1 MYSMPPQSPRFLA
14 SVPDASPTGTIK
26 LIWGNLRKN
35 NPELPETFTINC
47 GHKQQLIESGI
58 PLIDAAYAGIFS
70 ADADLALKLTGHNQ
84 SGLMFSYFDPRGKLY
99 RWDDSSENVPFFRM
113 RTDNGKAKYLSPSS
127 SPTFIYVPRVA
138 NHSWV
143 NSDGAFKTQLDLTAT
158 EGEKKALGATLNGIP
173 CLGLAG
179 VNSYN
184 TGSKEAET
192 LERLGFFI
200 SELDLTKQ
208 RSLTIC
214 FDSDVIKK
222 PDDPFK
228 ENVSVG
234 LAIKSFVYAIA
245 EAYKQRELQA
255 GAGVIN
261 KTIRLNDILKYSL
274 LPVIPDEKV
283 GLDDAIVKWGADAVK
298 ELLSNAMPLVEINR
312 AQNEPKDIV
321 TKVLF
326 CTEPRGDKAPEKKD
340 VHLQNHN
347 RSLITWLYFNNRV
360 MSVPGMGYFH
370 YVDDSGV
377 WREISEKQWGSLPE
391 KVADAQGWRNR
402 TSALQKQ
409 GLKLIENRL
418 AVDPSQLNDSR
429 YLAFLNGVLDLKE
442 KTLHPHAPKYRMTRR
457 LGFDYNPVANCPMFL
472 EWLFFI
478 FAERLEDGSYDSDSE
493 LCANTIEFVR
503 ALLRFALTPKA
514 YNEPY
519 PVEVI
524 IYILGRPKK
533 GKGTFMEIIQGLAG
547 EAHTSWDLQS
557 IATETGRYSLV
568 GKLIATCT
576 ELKGSASADAI
587 TGMNQAATN
596 EALRVRGLYENATTM
611 RLNTVLVA
619 AGNDPITSSNGDRAG
634 LERRMAYLKVD
645 RDIGKPDPKFKDK
658 LKQELPGIYNWIMQI
673 SFDDAVS
680 KIIEYRGGKQNSDVQ
695 KEMLDGQS
703 SVYAWMIDPDDSD
716 INLYCIPGEKVPS
729 RIAYGRYKSWCS
741 VYSYT
746 PLNSRNWKKEMV
758 KGGAEIIESNFTYF
772 VAPEK
777 DKVNVSNMLGL

>member
-1 MYSMPPQSPRFLA
+1 MYSMPPQSNPLTLA
-14 SVPDASPTGTIK
+14 PENSSIIV
-26 LIWGNLRKN
+26 LVWENLRKV
-35 NPELPETFTINC
+35 NPELPENFTLSYE
-47 GHKQQLIESGI
+47 HKQQLLQSGI
-58 PLIDAAYAGIFS
+58 SPTDAAFAGIFS
-70 ADADLALKLTGHNQ
+70 ADADLALELTGYHQ
-84 SGLMFSYFDPRGKLY
+84 SGLLFSYFDPSGRLY
-99 RWDDSSENVPFFRM
+99 KWVDSEGVERPFFRL
-113 RTDNGKAKYLSPSS
+113 RPDNGTGKAKYLSPKH
-127 SPTFIYVPRVA
+127 SPVFIYVPRVA
-138 NHSWV
+138 NFAWTK
-143 NSDGAFKTQLDLTAT
+143 DGSTIKPGQNIVVT
-158 EGEKKALGATLNGIP
+158 EGEKKALSAALHGIP
-173 CLGLAG
+173 CVGLGG
-179 VNSYN
+179 VNSFR
-184 TGSKEAET
+184 TGIKDQADEVRS
-192 LERLGFFI
+192 LGFFI
-200 SELDLTKQ
+200 DELDL
-208 RSLTIC
+208 LTQQSFVIC
-214 FDSDVIKK
+214 YDNDIIQK
-222 PDDPFK
+222 PQVA
-228 ENVSVG
+228 E
-234 LAIKSFVYAIA
+234 AIKSFAYSVA
-245 EAYKQRELQA
+245 EAYKQRELES
-255 GAGVIN
+255 GAAVIN
-261 KTIRLNDILKYSL
+261 RTQRLNNILKYSL
-274 LPVIPDEKV
+274 LPLIPDEKV

-312 AQNEPKDIV
+312 AKNEPKDIT

-347 RSLITWLYFNNRV
+347 RSLIMWLYFNNRV

-429 YLAFLNGVLDLKE
+429 YLAFLNGVLDLEE

-478 FAERLEDGSYDSDSE
+478 FAEKLEDGSYDPDSE

-673 SFDDAVS
+673 SFDDAVA

-746 PLNSRNWKKEMV
+746 PLNSRNWKKEMI
-758 KGGAEIIESNFTYF
+758 KGGAEVVESNFTYF